1 MGGNAFEFDDIAQ
14 NIFFPIYSAIAR
26 DIAKTT
32 GKKYGRVL
40 DLGCGG
46 GHLGLSVLKE
56 TGMTAV
62 LLDKNPDAV
71 GIAHRRAADWSL
83 SDRAT
88 AVVGDAM
95 AIPLPDGSVDL
106 AVSRGSVGFWEDEEL
121 AFSEIL
127 RVLAPGGMTWI
138 GGGLGNGD
146 LKKEITAK
154 MKMRNPAWPEC
165 LKEITNGWGAS
176 EYGKLLDGLCDRA
189 DDRNAFAYEIIDEED
204 RGMWIV
210 IAKRGGTGAAAGD
223 AR

>member
-1 MGGNAFEFDDIAQ
+1 
-14 NIFFPIYSAIAR
+14 
-26 DIAKTT
+26 
-32 GKKYGRVL
+32 
-40 DLGCGG
+40 
-46 GHLGLSVLKE
+46 
-56 TGMTAV
+56 
-62 LLDKNPDAV
+62 
-71 GIAHRRAADWSL
+71 
-83 SDRAT
+83 
-88 AVVGDAM
+88 
-95 AIPLPDGSVDL
+95 
-106 AVSRGSVGFWEDEEL
+106 
-121 AFSEIL
+121 
-127 RVLAPGGMTWI
+127 MTWI